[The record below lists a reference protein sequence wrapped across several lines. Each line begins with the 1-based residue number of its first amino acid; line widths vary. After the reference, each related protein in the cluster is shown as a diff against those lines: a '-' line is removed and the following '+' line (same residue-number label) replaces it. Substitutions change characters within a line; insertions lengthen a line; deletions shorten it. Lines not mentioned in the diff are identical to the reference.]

1 MEVRQILPFVRYAH
15 YTELLPEFTSHPQTA
30 YDQRIFF
37 CARGKVSIS
46 VAGKDYLLSESDLL
60 YIPSGTEY
68 HLHHADSSYLLAG
81 INFDFTDMHRNLI
94 TPIVPASERRGG
106 YKPGMRLENITF
118 SDAPCLNA
126 PFYME
131 KQTRLL
137 NHTKQIIND
146 YETKLLF
153 YSEKCSAILKLLLT
167 QIVQSSVSS
176 LRPLPKKT
184 ADIIITYIQDNFN
197 RNITNEI
204 IGQELNFHP
213 NYLNRVMLH
222 HTGKSLHQYLMSY
235 RLSKALDMLQ
245 LSSLPITDIARE
257 CGFPDVSQFSRFFRK
272 QTGYSPSSFR

>member
-1 MEVRQILPFVRYAH
+1 MEAKQILPFVRYAH

-37 CARGKVSIS
+37 CARGKILITVN
-46 VAGKDYLLSESDLL
+46 GKDYNLSESDLL

-68 HLHHADSSYLLAG
+68 HLHRTDSSYLLAG
-81 INFDFTDMHRNLI
+81 INFDFTCEHCNLV
-94 TPIVPASERRGG
+94 TPIVPANERKGKYR
-106 YKPGMRLENITF
+106 PEMRLENIEF
-118 SDAPCLNA
+118 SDATCFNA
-126 PFYME
+126 PLYME
-131 KQTRLL
+131 KQTRVL
-137 NHTKQIIND
+137 NQTKQIIND

-167 QIVQSSVSS
+167 EIIQSNVSA

-197 RNITNEI
+197 RNITNET

-245 LSSLPITDIARE
+245 MSSLPICDIARE

-272 QTGYSPSSFR
+272 QTGYSPSTFR